1 MATWKKIIVSG
12 SGVSQLANDSNYVAL
27 GDASVYLTGSFS
39 GSFTGDGSALTG
51 VTADAIAYTA
61 ITGKPTLLSGS
72 AQIASDISG
81 SFTAAS
87 ASIATAIDA
96 VEADLATASG
106 SLATRIT
113 AQEAFSSSL
122 DDTFAT
128 DADITRLQTSA
139 SLATAS
145 IAANETTITL
155 HTTQISVATASI
167 AANEADIATLNDTVV
182 FSSDTGSHVTGVV
195 AGGTSYTLDVTDGT
209 GATSTISIPVAG
221 GLISSSVEG
230 DAQGQIKLNGVNVDV
245 NDLGSGDSP
254 QFAGLTVTG
263 DLTVGGDQVNLNVT
277 NLAVE
282 DQFILLN
289 SGSTTADA
297 GLIFGGADG
306 AANTGVGLI
315 WDFDYNS
322 NDGRL
327 AIVNSLAAGA
337 TGAQTPSYYI
347 AGAFVGTAGDAA
359 TAQADHAGNIRVE
372 GGDIYIYDNA

>member
-12 SGVSQLANDSNYVAL
+12 SGISQLANDSNYVAL

-39 GSFTGDGSALTG
+39 GSFTGDGSSLTG
-51 VTADAIAYTA
+51 VTAEAISFTD

-96 VEADLATASG
+96 VEADLDTASG
-106 SLATRIT
+106 SLATRVT
-113 AQEAFSSSL
+113 AQEAFSASL

-167 AANEADIATLNDTVV
+167 AANEADITTLNDTVV
-182 FSSDTGSHVTGVV
+182 FSSDTGSHITGVV
-195 AGGTSYTLDVTDGT
+195 AGGTAYTLDVTNGT
-209 GATSTISIPVAG
+209 GTTSTISVPVAG
-221 GLISSSVEG
+221 GIVSASAEG

-245 NDLGSGDSP
+245 NDLGAADSP

-306 AANTGVGLI
+306 SSNSGVGLI

-327 AIVNSLAAGA
+327 AIVNTLAAGA

-347 AGAFVGTAGDAA
+347 AGTFIGTEGDAA

>member
-12 SGVSQLANDSNYVAL
+12 SGLSQLANDTNYVAL
-27 GDASVYLTGSFS
+27 GDASVFLTGSFS
-39 GSFTGDGSALTG
+39 GSFTGDGSALSG
-51 VTADAIAYTA
+51 VTANSIAFTD

-81 SFTAAS
+81 SFTSTS
-87 ASIATAIDA
+87 ASIATT
-96 VEADLATASG
+96 ATA
-106 SLATRIT
+106 LDVRVT

-122 DDTFAT
+122 DATFAT
-128 DADITRLQTSA
+128 DADVTAVDGKVTV
-139 SLATAS
+139 ATAS
-145 IAANETTITL
+145 IAANETNITL

-167 AANEADIATLNDTVV
+167 AANEADITTLNSTVV

-195 AGGTSYTLDVTDGT
+195 AGGSSYTLAVTDGT
-209 GATSTISIPVAG
+209 GATSTVSIPVAG
-221 GLISSSVEG
+221 GIISASAEG

-245 NDLGSGDSP
+245 NELGSGDSP
-254 QFAGLTVTG
+254 QFAALTVTG

-289 SGSTTADA
+289 SGSSTADA
-297 GLIFGGADG
+297 GIIFGGADG
-306 AANTGVGLI
+306 VANTGAGLI

-327 AIVNSLAAGA
+327 AIVNSIASNA

-347 AGAFVGTAGDAA
+347 AGAFVGTSGDAA